1 MMNTSKQ
8 HFGFSQKLIVLSVL
22 AAFGP
27 AHAEEDIAQYI
38 KPDSS
43 VSVGLGV
50 ASGDSKDRA
59 IFGQYNGM
67 RKDDASL
74 LLDFDIVK
82 RDDAT
87 GLWTNFE
94 GRNLGL
100 DNRELRFS
108 QNKQGDWKYSAEYN
122 EITRHDI
129 RTINTGLQGAGT
141 TTPSVVRLA
150 TPGAG
155 TDLNLDLKRKGL
167 SLGVEKWL
175 TPNLQF
181 EANFKNE
188 DKDGARLFGKGFAC
202 TSGAAPAQ
210 AGQIGC
216 TAGVTQWAL
225 LMLPEPV
232 NSTTKQFET
241 KLNFSGEK
249 FMVSGGYYGSFFTNA
264 NGSLTPT
271 VPGTL
276 NNPLGAPTALS
287 GGLTGIQGILGMP
300 MALPPDN
307 QAHQL
312 YVSGN
317 YAFTPTTRATFK
329 YAYTHAT
336 QNEDFG
342 SMGLTGAPAGISNLG
357 GVVDSSLVQL
367 GLTARPMAK
376 LSLLAN
382 VRYEDKKDK
391 TPIAY
396 YNVEG
401 VTTTPANFFTN
412 GLTSSKRL
420 AGKLEASYQLPD
432 NYRATLGVNYDM
444 LDRGTP
450 DSTDKVAG
458 LSALRA
464 KTEETGYRAELR
476 RSMSE
481 TLNAAVSYVSSKR
494 EGSDWYSLQTSAAAI
509 AAGAGYGSIVPAG
522 TIVGVSP
529 TAIFPMSMS
538 DRERDKVR
546 VAVDWD
552 PSNQLSLQLI
562 VEDGRDRYTT
572 AGIKGMRDTNM
583 RSYSLNAVYTLSEA
597 WKLTGY
603 WAQGDQTLDHVN
615 HSTGYIAALD
625 NVSTT
630 VGLGVVGRPTSR
642 LEVGGDL
649 SYINDI
655 TKYGLTADQ
664 TTTGTTLV
672 NNTAQAAIGLPDVVY
687 RQSRLNLFGKYA
699 LEKNADIRVDFIH
712 QRTKLDEWTW
722 GYNGVPF
729 AYSDNAT
736 VALNQNQNVT
746 FAGVRYIYKLK

>member
-1 MMNTSKQ
+1 MNASKQ

-27 AHAEEDIAQYI
+27 VHAEEDIAQYI

-50 ASGDSKDRA
+50 ASGDSKDRS

-129 RTINTGLQGAGT
+129 RTINTALQGAGT
-141 TTPSVVRLA
+141 TTPSVNLL
-150 TPGAG
+150 G
-155 TDLNLDLKRKGL
+155 TKGTGSDLNLDLKRKSL
-167 SLGVEKWL
+167 SFGAEKWL
-175 TPNLQF
+175 TPTLQF

-188 DKDGARLFGKGFAC
+188 DKDGSRLFGKGFAC
-202 TSGAAPAQ
+202 TSGAAPLPTSTSQVGCA
-210 AGQIGC
+210 AG
-216 TAGVTQWAL
+216 TQWAL
-225 LMLPEPV
+225 LMLPEPI
-232 NSTTKQFET
+232 NSSTKQFEM
-241 KLNFSGEK
+241 KLNLSGEK
-249 FMVSGGYYGSFFTNA
+249 FMVSGGYYGSFFTNSY
-264 NGSLTPT
+264 GSLTPT

-276 NNPLGAPTALS
+276 NNPVGTPTALNTPA
-287 GGLTGIQGILGMP
+287 GAGMTQLNGLQGILQMP

-342 SMGLTGAPAGISNLG
+342 SMGLTGSPGPTNLG

-412 GLTSSKRL
+412 GRTSSERL

-450 DSTDKVAG
+450 DSTDKIAG

-476 RSMSE
+476 RSMSD

-494 EGSDWYSLQTSAAAI
+494 EGSDWYSLLAAS
-509 AAGAGYGSIVPAG
+509 YGQIVPAG
-522 TIVGVSP
+522 TIVAASAN
-529 TAIFPMSMS
+529 AIFPMSMS
-538 DRERDKVR
+538 DRQRDKVR

-552 PSNQLSLQLI
+552 PTNQLSLQFI
-562 VEDGRDRYTT
+562 VEDGKDRYTT

-583 RSYSLNAVYTLSEA
+583 RSYSLNAVYTWSEA

-615 HSTGYIAALD
+615 HSTGYVAALD

-630 VGLGVVGRPTSR
+630 VGLGVVGKPSSR

-649 SYINDI
+649 TYIDDI
-655 TKYGLTADQ
+655 TKYGIAAAP
-664 TTTGTTLV
+664 GANA
-672 NNTAQAAIGLPDVVY
+672 NNIAQAATYGLPDVEY
-687 RQSRLNLFGKYA
+687 RQTRLNLFGKYA

-729 AYSDNAT
+729 AYSDNT
-736 VALNQNQNVT
+736 TISLNQNQNVT
-746 FAGVRYIYKLK
+746 FAGIRYIYKLQ

>member
-1 MMNTSKQ
+1 MNTSKQ
-8 HFGFSQKLIVLSVL
+8 HFGFSQKLMVLSVL

-59 IFGQYNGM
+59 IFGQYTGM

-129 RTINTGLQGAGT
+129 RTINTGLLGAET

-225 LMLPEPV
+225 LMLPEPI

-249 FMVSGGYYGSFFTNA
+249 FMVSGGYYGSFFTNSY
-264 NGSLTPT
+264 GSLTPT

-300 MALPPDN
+300 IALPPDN

-329 YAYTHAT
+329 YAYAHAT

-401 VTTTPANFFTN
+401 VTTTPTNFFTN

-420 AGKLEASYQLPD
+420 ASKLEASYQLPD
-432 NYRATLGVNYDM
+432 NYRATLGVNYDT

-450 DSTDKVAG
+450 DSTDKIAG

-509 AAGAGYGSIVPAG
+509 AAGAGYGSIVPAS

-538 DRERDKVR
+538 DRQRDKVR

-562 VEDGRDRYTT
+562 VEDGKDRYTT
-572 AGIKGMRDTNM
+572 AGIKGMRDTDM

-603 WAQGDQTLDHVN
+603 WAEGDQTLDHVN
-615 HSTGYIAALD
+615 HSTGYMAALD

-630 VGLGVVGRPTSR
+630 VGLGVVGRPSSR

-655 TKYGLTADQ
+655 TKYGLQADQ
-664 TTTGTTLV
+664 TTTGTTLA

-687 RQSRLNLFGKYA
+687 RQTRLNLFGKYA
-699 LEKNADIRVDFIH
+699 LQKNADIRVDFIH

-729 AYSDNAT
+729 AYSDNTT
-736 VALNQNQNVT
+736 VSMQQNQNVT
-746 FAGVRYIYKLK
+746 FLGARYIYKLK

>member
-1 MMNTSKQ
+1 MNTSKQ
-8 HFGFSQKLIVLSVL
+8 HFGYSQKLMVLSVL

-43 VSVGLGV
+43 ISAGLGV

-59 IFGQYNGM
+59 IFGQYSGM
-67 RKDDASL
+67 RQNDASL

-141 TTPSVVRLA
+141 TTPSVTLLG
-150 TPGAG
+150 TPGTG
-155 TDLNLDLKRKGL
+155 SDLNLDLKRKSL
-167 SLGVEKWL
+167 SFGVEKWL
-175 TPNLQF
+175 TPTLQF

-202 TSGAAPAQ
+202 SADWKAAGA
-210 AGQIGC
+210 C
-216 TAGVTQWAL
+216 SVSTTQWAL
-225 LMLPEPV
+225 LMLPEPI

-249 FMVSGGYYGSFFTNA
+249 FMVSGGYYGSFFTNS

-276 NNPLGAPTALS
+276 NNPIGTATALDT
-287 GGLTGIQGILGMP
+287 GLRTTMGLPI
-300 MALPPDN
+300 ALPPDN

-336 QNEDFG
+336 QNEDFS

-357 GVVDSSLVQL
+357 GVVDTNLVQL

-382 VRYEDKKDK
+382 IRYEDKKDK

-396 YNVEG
+396 YNIETKAAG
-401 VTTTPANFFTN
+401 TSIFTN

-432 NYRATLGVNYDM
+432 NYRATLGVNYDT
-444 LDRGTP
+444 LDRGNP
-450 DSTDKVAG
+450 DSTDQIAG

-476 RSMSE
+476 RSMSD
-481 TLNAAVSYVSSKR
+481 TLNAAVSYVTSKR

-522 TIVGVSP
+522 TIVGVAS

-538 DRERDKVR
+538 DRQRDKVR

-552 PSNQLSLQLI
+552 PLNQLSLQFI
-562 VEDGRDRYTT
+562 VEDGKDRYTT
-572 AGIKGMRDTNM
+572 AGVKGMRDTNM

-603 WAQGDQTLDHVN
+603 WATGDQTLDHVN
-615 HSTGYIAALD
+615 HSADYLAALD

-630 VGLGVVGRPTSR
+630 VGLGVVGKPSSR

-649 SYINDI
+649 TYINDL
-655 TKYGLTADQ
+655 TKYGLTAAPGVS
-664 TTTGTTLV
+664 T
-672 NNTAQAAIGLPDVVY
+672 NNATQVATYGLPDVEY
-687 RQSRLNLFGKYA
+687 RQTRLNLFGKYA
-699 LEKNADIRVDFIH
+699 LEKNADIRIDFIH

-729 AYSDNAT
+729 AYSDNTT
-736 VALNQNQNVT
+736 VSMQQNQNVT
-746 FAGVRYIYKLK
+746 FLGARYIYKLK

>member
-1 MMNTSKQ
+1 MNTFKQ

-27 AHAEEDIAQYI
+27 AHAEEDVAQYI
-38 KPDSS
+38 KPDSTA
-43 VSVGLGV
+43 SVGLGV
-50 ASGDSKDRA
+50 VSGDGKDRA

-67 RKDDASL
+67 RKDDAYL
-74 LLDFDIVK
+74 LLDVDMVK

-94 GRNLGL
+94 ARNLGL

-129 RTINTGLQGAGT
+129 RTINTALQGAGT

-150 TPGAG
+150 TPGIG
-155 TDLNLDLKRKGL
+155 SDLNLDLQRKSIG
-167 SLGVEKWL
+167 LGVEKWL

-188 DKDGARLFGKGFAC
+188 DKDGARLFGRGFAC
-202 TSGAAPAQ
+202 TSGAAPVQ
-210 AGQIGC
+210 AGQLGC
-216 TAGVTQWAL
+216 SGTATQWAL

-249 FMVSGGYYGSFFTNA
+249 FMVSAGYYGSFYTNS
-264 NGSLTPT
+264 NGALTPS

-276 NNPLGAPTALS
+276 NNPIGAPTALA
-287 GGLTGIQGILGMP
+287 GGLTGIQGILGLP

-307 QAHQL
+307 QAHQF
-312 YVSGN
+312 YVAGN

-329 YAYTHAT
+329 YAYTHAK

-342 SMGLTGAPAGISNLG
+342 SMGLSGAPAGISNLG
-357 GVVDSSLVQL
+357 GVVDSSLAQV
-367 GLTARPMAK
+367 GLTARPMPK

-382 VRYEDKKDK
+382 VRYENKDDK

-412 GLTSSKRL
+412 GLTSSKKL
-420 AGKLEASYQLPD
+420 ASKLEASYQLPY
-432 NYRATLGVNYDM
+432 NYRATLGVNYDTV
-444 LDRGTP
+444 DRGTP

-464 KTEETGYRAELR
+464 KTEETGYRAELK

-481 TLNAAVSYVSSKR
+481 TLNAGISYVSSKR
-494 EGSDWYSLQTSAAAI
+494 TGSDWYSLQTSAAAI
-509 AAGAGYGSIVPAG
+509 AAGAGYGMIVPG
-522 TIVGVSP
+522 STIVGVSP
-529 TAIFPMSMS
+529 TSIFPMSMA
-538 DRERDKVR
+538 DRQRNKVR
-546 VAVDWD
+546 VSVDWN
-552 PSNQLSLQLI
+552 PVEKLSLQLM
-562 VEDGRDRYTT
+562 VDDGKDSFRTGGDQT
-572 AGIKGMRDTNM
+572 GMRDTDM
-583 RSYSLNAVYTLSEA
+583 RSYSLDAVYALSET

-603 WAQGDQTLDHVN
+603 WSQGDQSLYVN
-615 HSTGYIAALD
+615 HSTGYLAELN

-642 LEVGGDL
+642 LEIGGNL
-649 SYINDI
+649 SYINDSNR
-655 TKYGLTADQ
+655 YGIAANPAAAATA
-664 TTTGTTLV
+664 V
-672 NNTAQAAIGLPDVVY
+672 ANNTAQAAIGLPDVIFK
-687 RQSRLNLFGKYA
+687 QAALNLFGKYA
-699 LEKNADIRVDFIH
+699 LDKSASVRVDLIH

-729 AYSDNAT
+729 AYSDNTT
-736 VALNQNQNVT
+736 VSMLQNQNVT
-746 FAGVRYIYKLK
+746 FLGASYIYKFR